1 MTPAQQ
7 AQCDMELARD
17 ILSFIMSM
25 RDDAVEREEASDAP
39 DNEKIAKLKEE
50 IEFYLQ
56 EHDAVI
62 RNDSAAIE
70 RVMTVH
76 YPKVKAA
83 YDQHLT
89 APITKEERRNLLK
102 GFNYACASV
111 ELERG
116 KISKEWKERTLNLIN
131 SEINWLTYM
140 CRFRPDA
147 EANPEAEE
155 YIKAVTIYSTPKERK
170 RK

>member
-7 AQCDMELARD
+7 ARCDMELAKN

-25 RDDAVEREEASDAP
+25 RDDALKREEALDAP

-50 IEFYLQ
+50 IEFYMQ
-56 EHDAVI
+56 EQDAVI

-70 RVMTVH
+70 RVMNVH

-89 APITKEERRNLLK
+89 APITEEERLNLLK
-102 GFNYACASV
+102 AFNYACASV
-111 ELERG
+111 ELEG
-116 KISKEWKERTLNLIN
+116 VKISKEWKERTLHLIN
-131 SEINWLTYM
+131 SEINWLTFM
-140 CRFRPDA
+140 CRFRLDA
-147 EANPEAEE
+147 EANPEVEE

-170 RK
+170 QK

>member
-7 AQCDMELARD
+7 AQCDMELAKN

-25 RDDAVEREEASDAP
+25 RDDARKREEASDAP

-70 RVMTVH
+70 RVMNVH

-83 YDQHLT
+83 YDHHLT
-89 APITKEERRNLLK
+89 APITEEERLNRQKAL
-102 GFNYACASV
+102 NYACASV
-111 ELERG
+111 ELEGG
-116 KISKEWKERTLNLIN
+116 KISKEWKEYARRFIN
-131 SEINWLTYM
+131 GEINMPTFK
-140 CRFRPDA
+140 CGF
-147 EANPEAEE
+147 ENPEAEE
-155 YIKAVTIYSTPKERK
+155 YIKAMTIYSTLKEKK